1 MFAEKLKRQGY
12 IIKSFKDKDYTNIIR
27 RIIKKHFS
35 KHEEYYCKISRDKFS
50 KIALKCQNEINRS
63 EIIKKFH
70 LSEKDFL
77 SQLLPKDTPMYSSS
91 GYLRVVRPSLK
102 KNNTESLSWHRETF
116 YSNRKTTYHA
126 INVWFPVSK
135 VDNKNM
141 LKYIPKSHLIS
152 DKKIKRRR
160 VKVLNNK
167 VKKLSPEHKLGF
179 VYATK
184 KILSGVNLKK
194 QKKFKIKNGEF
205 TAFSALLVH
214 GNGENTTN
222 KIRYAFGFGIIPK
235 SKVNSKKIDS
245 KNNTYIEF

>member
-102 KNNTESLSWHRETF
+102 KIILRV
-116 YSNRKTTYHA
+116 YHG
-126 INVWFPVSK
+126 IE
-135 VDNKNM
+135 
-141 LKYIPKSHLIS
+141 
-152 DKKIKRRR
+152 
-160 VKVLNNK
+160 
-167 VKKLSPEHKLGF
+167 KLL
-179 VYATK
+179 
-184 KILSGVNLKK
+184 
-194 QKKFKIKNGEF
+194 
-205 TAFSALLVH
+205 
-214 GNGENTTN
+214 
-222 KIRYAFGFGIIPK
+222 
-235 SKVNSKKIDS
+235 
-245 KNNTYIEF
+245 